1 MKDVKNFLKS
11 LLSRKFI
18 LALVAAFVAFGNNA
32 WGWGL
37 SEGEVWAVVTPLLA
51 FVGVEGAADWKE
63 R

>member
-1 MKDVKNFLKS
+1 MKEVKNFSKS

-18 LALVAAFVAFGNNA
+18 LAVVAAVVAFGNSI

-37 SEGEVWAVVTPLLA
+37 SEGEVWTVVAPLLA
-51 FVGVEGAADWKE
+51 FVGVEGAADFKE